1 MDLLLTL
8 TLLQCLRQI
17 RGIMTKIFGISR
29 TGTVNANVMV
39 SSPLIPPVGLGIG
52 IVIGTATAIGS
63 TDVLTSGVEAPVLE
77 DSIGIMTE
85 TAEGTMTG
93 LAGIPVVRHLINVI
107 TSLGIRLH
115 LAVPMKVV

>member
-1 MDLLLTL
+1 M
-8 TLLQCLRQI
+8 
-17 RGIMTKIFGISR
+17 
-29 TGTVNANVMV
+29 NANVMV